1 MSQLDDKTTQEAQ
14 KLICYIFWSH
24 CQQEIDS
31 EDDIAIQRKPPP
43 SPLLGGIWIINNNT
57 TERKKMYLELVQSS
71 TRNNSRV
78 KPTQALTEINARGFS
93 THNFLDG
100 IAMNSSPVNAPVD
113 LVMKLIWSI
122 EWEWSGLVDMTDA
135 GCPFVPI
142 NITTAACSKAFF
154 FYRWARVL
162 LCWFFE
168 CSFDIPRM
176 TREEA
181 NVDEWEQ
188 ATRSSV
194 FHLSTSLS
202 LDIYFFSTLSL
213 SLWAWAPCVLFVIFN
228 NLYQWRGLSLLLFL
242 LHNRSASTVVSFN
255 ADDIFSFMNRK
266 TLELSKL
273 TWLRLSNPHFARPPT
288 LSSSIFSILISW
300 HTSRTINISPTFSC
314 KKRKLKLSALCGWN
328 SKEYRKKFQHITRF
342 TLDSQHKLKVF
353 AKDSFE

>member
-1 MSQLDDKTTQEAQ
+1 
-14 KLICYIFWSH
+14 
-24 CQQEIDS
+24 
-31 EDDIAIQRKPPP
+31 
-43 SPLLGGIWIINNNT
+43 
-57 TERKKMYLELVQSS
+57 MYLKLVQNS
-71 TRNNSRV
+71 TRNNSRVRV

-100 IAMNSSPVNAPVD
+100 MAMNSSPVNAPVD

-154 FYRWARVL
+154 SIDERECCYVDFLNVHLTSLGWQGRRRMSMSESRRRGQVFFICRRRWA
-162 LCWFFE
+162 
-168 CSFDIPRM
+168 
-176 TREEA
+176 
-181 NVDEWEQ
+181 
-188 ATRSSV
+188 
-194 FHLSTSLS
+194 STFIFSRFSLS
-202 LDIYFFSTLSL
+202 FSELELLVCCLWFSTTFINDV
-213 SLWAWAPCVLFVIFN
+213 ACHCCC
-228 NLYQWRGLSLLLFL
+228 FL
-242 LHNRSASTVVSFN
+242 LHNTSASTVVSFN

-288 LSSSIFSILISW
+288 LSFSILSILISW

-342 TLDSQHKLKVF
+342 TLDSQHQHKLKVF